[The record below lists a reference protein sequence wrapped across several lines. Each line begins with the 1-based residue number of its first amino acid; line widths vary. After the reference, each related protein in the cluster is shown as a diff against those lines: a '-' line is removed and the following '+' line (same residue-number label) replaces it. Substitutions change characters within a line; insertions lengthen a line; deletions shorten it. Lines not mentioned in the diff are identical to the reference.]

1 MKSDRAEL
9 ELHVEAAPEK
19 KGSACRKACLYLLQ
33 KYIEGCEEI
42 EGICIYEGFN
52 GGAGR
57 KGLFDASPE
66 K

>member
-1 MKSDRAEL
+1 MKRDRAEL
-9 ELHVEAAPEK
+9 ELHVEAAPGK
-19 KGSACRKACLYLLQ
+19 RASACQKACLYLLQ

-52 GGAGR
+52 GGTGR
-57 KGLFDASPE
+57 KGLFNASTE